1 MILIAD
7 AGSTK
12 TDWRL
17 VNNEGLVVGAFES
30 GGLNPIVFDDE
41 TLKKNLA
48 NSGELFNFSENI
60 SEVHLY
66 AAGSDEPNAQTRLR
80 QILSEVFDQA
90 SIHIYNDLLAAARA
104 TAGKDE
110 GLVAIMGT
118 GSNSGYYDGEK
129 IVKTVGHFGYALMDD
144 ASGNWFGRQLIR
156 DFYFEIMPQRLRRI
170 FKKDY
175 NLDEDYIKTHLYLS
189 DQPNA
194 FLATYSVFL
203 FDHYDEH
210 YIKNLLL
217 KGFRQFMETEMNA
230 YRDKKD
236 KLPVHFVGSIAF
248 FYQKEL
254 RQAVKETGWQLGE
267 IVRKPLDNLVKY
279 HI

>member
-1 MILIAD
+1 MILVAD

-17 VNNEGLVVGAFES
+17 VNNEGIVVGAFES
-30 GGLNPIVFDDE
+30 GGLNPIVFDDD
-41 TLKKNLA
+41 TLNKNLA

-60 SEVHLY
+60 TEVHLY
-66 AAGSDEPNAQTRLR
+66 AAGSDETSAQSRLR
-80 QILSEVFDQA
+80 KILSGVFDYA

-104 TAGKDE
+104 SAGKNP

-129 IVKTVGHFGYALMDD
+129 IVKTIGHFGYALMDD

-156 DFYFEIMPQRLRRI
+156 DYYFETMPQRLRRI

-175 NLDEDYIKTHLYLS
+175 KLDEDHIKTHIYLS

-194 FLATYSVFL
+194 FLAAYSVFMSE
-203 FDHYDEH
+203 HYDEH
-210 YIKNLLL
+210 YVKNLLL
-217 KGFRQFMETEMNA
+217 RGFRQFMEEEMNA

-236 KLPVHFVGSIAF
+236 ELPVHFVGSIAY

-254 RQAVKETGWQLGE
+254 RQAVKDTGWKLGE